1 MIFIIFYVNGMKSW
15 SILIFVNFLLTL
27 TYINSFPLKT
37 KSVGTIIA
45 PPKVNKPAK
54 TPLKTTPP
62 KPDSN
67 PLNPYKESRG
77 KLNNNII

>member
-1 MIFIIFYVNGMKSW
+1 MKSW
-15 SILIFVNFLLTL
+15 FLIFVNFLLAL
-27 TYINSFPLKT
+27 SLIKSFPLKT
-37 KSVGTIIA
+37 RSAGTIIA

-77 KLNNNII
+77 KFIKSLI